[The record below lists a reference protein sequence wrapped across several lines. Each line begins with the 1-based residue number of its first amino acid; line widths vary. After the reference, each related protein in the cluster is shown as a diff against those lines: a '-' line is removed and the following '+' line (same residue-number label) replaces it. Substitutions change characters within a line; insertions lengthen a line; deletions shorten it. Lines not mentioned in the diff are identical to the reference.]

1 MKFDL
6 SQFIAEIGVNHEN
19 SMENAKLMI
28 DECVELGVGAVK
40 FQSYKASKLAANE
53 SPAYWDISKEPT
65 NSQKELF
72 SKYDVFGINEFIEL
86 SKYCQ
91 KKEIEFISTPFDTD
105 YVWELNDY
113 VKRFKIASVDCTNHI
128 LLYEIARTRKP
139 VIMSVGA
146 TSLQEIESSI
156 QLLFSNGTTELT
168 ILHCIVNYPTDYDNV
183 GLKQIG
189 ILKEKFPNCKVG
201 YSDHTIPE
209 ESQVVLFGAIANG
222 VDVIEKHYTFDRKL
236 PGNDHYH
243 AFGKKDLTEFSTNL
257 AIWNGCQGQQSLEIQ
272 NNSIRYAR
280 RGLYAKR
287 DIKAGEVLCLAD
299 VIPLRPLL
307 DYLPANAMEKF
318 LGSKVLSNIEKG
330 AGIKIEDISK

>member
-1 MKFDL
+1 
-6 SQFIAEIGVNHEN
+6 
-19 SMENAKLMI
+19 
-28 DECVELGVGAVK
+28 
-40 FQSYKASKLAANE
+40 
-53 SPAYWDISKEPT
+53 
-65 NSQKELF
+65 
-72 SKYDVFGINEFIEL
+72 
-86 SKYCQ
+86 
-91 KKEIEFISTPFDTD
+91 
-105 YVWELNDY
+105 
-113 VKRFKIASVDCTNHI
+113 
-128 LLYEIARTRKP
+128 
-139 VIMSVGA
+139 MSVGA

-243 AFGKKDLTEFSTNL
+243 AFGKEDLYEFSKNL
-257 AIWNGCQGQQSLEIQ
+257 IIWNGCQNHQSLELQ
-272 NNSIRYAR
+272 NNSILYAR
-280 RGLYAKR
+280 RGLYANR

-307 DYLPANAMEKF
+307 DYVPANAAENFVGAKA
-318 LGSKVLSNIEKG
+318 LINIKKG
-330 AGIKIEDISK
+330 TGIRMEDISE